1 MFSRYLPKWRNFAKS
16 GHLAGDL
23 ARSEKKKTKP
33 ELMQDVFTL
42 LVYCDDHFSIWCIWL
57 RNSILY
63 QASPERQNVW
73 NFFRRN
79 WWISIRIRF
88 DMIYMGALVQW
99 LRVTTHVREVMGL
112 NPCAVYWMEIFS
124 HWFVVKI
131 ILFVW
136 KEKRGRGLDVWI
148 GDSNYY
154 NNCTLDKW
162 SKIIQSHESKSRN

>member
-23 ARSEKKKTKP
+23 ACSEKKKTKP
-33 ELMQDVFTL
+33 ELMRDVFTL
-42 LVYCDDHFSIWCIWL
+42 LVFCADHFSIWCIWL

-79 WWISIRIRF
+79 WW
-88 DMIYMGALVQW
+88 M
-99 LRVTTHVREVMGL
+99 TTHVREVMDL